1 MSFDTVTAAVA
12 YATTVLPEAF
22 RDNAT
27 IWTSDITPYWFDIAA
42 MNKAWSGAA

>member
-1 MSFDTVTAAVA
+1 MSFDTVTAAAA

-22 RDNAT
+22 RDSAT
-27 IWTSDITPYWFDIAA
+27 IWTSDITLYWLDIAA